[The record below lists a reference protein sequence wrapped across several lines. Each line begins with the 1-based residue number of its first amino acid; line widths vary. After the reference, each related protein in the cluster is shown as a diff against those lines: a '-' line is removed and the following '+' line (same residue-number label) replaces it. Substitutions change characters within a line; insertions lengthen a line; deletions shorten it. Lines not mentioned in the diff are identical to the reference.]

1 METRDWLRSMLQ
13 VDREYKIPG
22 IRDASVKLLIK
33 MAVKDEEEEADVLNM
48 VKLLSSPHDQLLAR
62 LDLSTHGIL
71 SHPQLPS
78 TLVAMS
84 YSQVLDLLAMSHNS
98 PMKEEMLEWL
108 LTFSWYGLSPRQQE
122 DCLAKMIYSGR
133 KLMMGLASLP

>member
-1 METRDWLRSMLQ
+1 MR
-13 VDREYKIPG
+13 
-22 IRDASVKLLIK
+22 
-33 MAVKDEEEEADVLNM
+33 NM
-48 VKLLSSPHDQLLAR
+48 VELLSSPHDQLLAR

-78 TLVAMS
+78 TLAKS
-84 YSQVLDLLAMSHNS
+84 FSQVLDLLAMSHNS

-108 LTFSWYGLSPRQQE
+108 LTCPWHGLSPSQQE

>member
-1 METRDWLRSMLQ
+1 M
-13 VDREYKIPG
+13 
-22 IRDASVKLLIK
+22 
-33 MAVKDEEEEADVLNM
+33 LNM

-62 LDLSTHGIL
+62 LDLSTHGIH

-78 TLVAMS
+78 TLAKS
-84 YSQVLDLLAMSHNS
+84 FSQVLDLLAMSHNS

-108 LTFSWYGLSPRQQE
+108 LTCPWHGLSPSQQE

>member
-1 METRDWLRSMLQ
+1 
-13 VDREYKIPG
+13 
-22 IRDASVKLLIK
+22 
-33 MAVKDEEEEADVLNM
+33 
-48 VKLLSSPHDQLLAR
+48 
-62 LDLSTHGIL
+62 
-71 SHPQLPS
+71 
-78 TLVAMS
+78 MS

-108 LTFSWYGLSPRQQE
+108 LTSPWYCLSPSQQE